1 MRDIAASLKNVKDS
15 ALQIR
20 MVLAGVA
27 NKHKHPFRNPAEDR
41 AAIISSLRAIF
52 DGSMRSVARSGGL
65 YCTKTPAGIYQVLY
79 LIPFR
84 EGIKHPAASSGVL
97 TVLLQSAGFQPAFAP
112 RSGEL
117 NPQRLNVF
125 QRTDQKGELFYP
137 LQNRLQHSSSN
148 FQEKK

>member
-1 MRDIAASLKNVKDS
+1 
-15 ALQIR
+15 

-27 NKHKHPFRNPAEDR
+27 NKHPFRNPAEDR

-52 DGSMRSVARSGGL
+52 DGSMRSVAKSGGL
-65 YCTKTPAGIYQVLY
+65 YRTQTAAGIYQVLY
-79 LIPFR
+79 WIPFR
-84 EGIKHPAASSGVL
+84 EG
-97 TVLLQSAGFQPAFAP
+97 
-112 RSGEL
+112 
-117 NPQRLNVF
+117 LNVF